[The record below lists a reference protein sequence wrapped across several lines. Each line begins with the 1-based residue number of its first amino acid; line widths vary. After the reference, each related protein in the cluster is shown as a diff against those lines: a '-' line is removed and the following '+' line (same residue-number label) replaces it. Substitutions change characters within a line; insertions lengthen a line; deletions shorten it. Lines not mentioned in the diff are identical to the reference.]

1 MSIQFNPFVKSIKNV
16 LLKAHLTL
24 IDCLWSMPLYKI
36 TKNDFPKDLTFERGW
51 MKGSSISR
59 GDPDFSSVGTNAPS
73 SYIDNK

>member
-1 MSIQFNPFVKSIKNV
+1 
-16 LLKAHLTL
+16 
-24 IDCLWSMPLYKI
+24 MPLYKI

-59 GDPDFSSVGTNAPS
+59 GDLDFSSVGTNAPS